1 MGVDNMKKWEKFT
14 KEELENLVAESR
26 SYRDLAI
33 KCGYSADSGTANKGV
48 REMISIYGFDIEHF
62 TGQGWNKE
70 NFDYGRFQK
79 GQVIKLASALPALTA
94 LRGHNCEICHNSQWN
109 NQPIA
114 LEIHHIDGDSLNN
127 DLNNLQ
133 LQCPNCH
140 AQTENYRGKNINQ
153 KSAVSDEDFVNAL
166 KENPNVRQALLSLG
180 LSAKGGNYSRAYAL
194 ATQYQ
199 IKHILS

>member
-1 MGVDNMKKWEKFT
+1 MKKWGKFT

-33 KCGYSADSGTANKGV
+33 KCGYNGDSGTAV
-48 REMISIYGFDIEHF
+48 ATMREMISICNFNVEHF
-62 TGQGWNKE
+62 TGQSWNKD
-70 NFDYGRFQK
+70 NFDYSRFQK
-79 GQVIKLASALPALTA
+79 GRAIKSNSALPALTA
-94 LRGHNCEICHNSQWN
+94 LRGYKCEICGNSQWN

-153 KSAVSDEDFVNAL
+153 NLAVSDEDFVNAL

>member
-1 MGVDNMKKWEKFT
+1 MKKWEKFT
-14 KEELENLVAESR
+14 KEELENLVAEST
-26 SYRDLAI
+26 SYRDLAK
-33 KCGYSADSGTANKGV
+33 KCGYSADSGSSHAAVK
-48 REMISIYGFDIEHF
+48 EMVSVYQFTIDHF
-62 TGQGWNKE
+62 VGQGWNKGI
-70 NFDYGRFQK
+70 FDYSRFQK
-79 GQVIKLASALPALTA
+79 GKTIKIASAVPALTA
-94 LRGHNCEICHNSQWN
+94 LRGHKCEVCDNFEWN
-109 NQPIA
+109 GRPIA

-127 DLNNLQ
+127 DLDNLQ

-153 KSAVSDEDFVNAL
+153 KPVVSDEDFVDAL